1 MKRLLRQIILLSIV
15 VCRHA
20 WSANVPLVPWEL
32 TRTGNGSVN
41 ISTNSD
47 LSQISFNVQNNA
59 SGTGGTYGYATSTT
73 SLGTITSNTIYV
85 LSSSANLWGPGTGGM
100 ALLANGVGVAGVGV
114 PTTSPGSFANYTA
127 SFTTGGPGDP
137 HIGQGLQVQF
147 NAGGYNFGNGAI
159 ATFNNITVN
168 TYPLQPTLA
177 VTRTNSSQMQI
188 SWPNFYTGFTLE
200 SASNIAGSWIAVTNP
215 VVSQSGN
222 FVVAINTTSPQQSFF
237 RLRK

>member
-73 SLGTITSNTIYV
+73 SLGTINSNTIYV

-100 ALLANGVGVAGVGV
+100 ALLANGVGVAVVGV

-127 SFTTGGPGDP
+127 SFTTGDLAIRTSVKACRSSSMPAAITSAMGPSP
-137 HIGQGLQVQF
+137 RLTIS
-147 NAGGYNFGNGAI
+147 
-159 ATFNNITVN
+159 
-168 TYPLQPTLA
+168 PLIL
-177 VTRTNSSQMQI
+177 I
-188 SWPNFYTGFTLE
+188 LC
-200 SASNIAGSWIAVTNP
+200 NP
-215 VVSQSGN
+215 PS
-222 FVVAINTTSPQQSFF
+222 
-237 RLRK
+237 R